1 MNATCPECYA
11 NLEISDDV
19 VVGEI
24 ITCHECGVELEV
36 VDTGSGMITLKVA
49 EAMDEDW
56 GE

>member
-1 MNATCPECYA
+1 MNAICPECYA
-11 NLEISDDV
+11 
-19 VVGEI
+19 
-24 ITCHECGVELEV
+24 TCHECGVELEV